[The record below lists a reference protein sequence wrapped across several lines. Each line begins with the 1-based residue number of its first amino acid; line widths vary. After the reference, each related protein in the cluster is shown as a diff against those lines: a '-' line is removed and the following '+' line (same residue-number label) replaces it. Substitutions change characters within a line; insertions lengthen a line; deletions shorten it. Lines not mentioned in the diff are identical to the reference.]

1 MTDNEFKELID
12 KQVCHIGEGFPAST
26 LGKEFDLYIDKQ
38 THRFYRKS
46 NDVWT
51 SAPKEVIGQCVS
63 YLKKDDLKEVVDE
76 FLVASGD
83 ASALVKEHNANAD
96 AHLTGFNH
104 RLTSNQLFD
113 YNLLPNTDFIQKGH
127 LEERIKDSQGLKE
140 HAETVASTT
149 DLGHVKVDGNSIV
162 VEDGVAKAI
171 GGKLIGEIFAY
182 PSKVP
187 PEGAYLL
194 DGQTIYGCDK
204 LYPEFYNWVI
214 TNKGEVNFT
223 PIYNDWVM
231 PSLSQ
236 DGSLGGLTYGVEA
249 SSAVVSGYDAYKS
262 FDNTLGG
269 ASTFTSLNAVKE
281 GSITFYSP
289 KKIEFT
295 SVKFV
300 NPTAGTVNQRI
311 IDYEIEGSNDNTYW
325 DRLAIGA
332 IDSTANSAEQIVD
345 IPLSNYDKVKV
356 GYKYIRISGTNGGGT
371 NCAFPEITLYG
382 KEFVKYDY
390 TTDGNILVL
399 SNVDYDLMLKSVGCC
414 GAFALDET
422 SGDVRL
428 PYAINATLWGADYF
442 KIGESLPAGLPNIV
456 GEIQGN
462 ATVALMATH
471 GGTLSGSFGTN
482 GSTGT
487 TAGSGSG
494 SSIKNLNFDASRSSS
509 VYGNSDTVQP
519 RAIGISWCIQV
530 YNATNILSTQESAQ
544 LATQMQNKAQK
555 DLANVISN
563 IDFVIESYNDGEGN
577 WYRKYRSGWVEQ
589 GGYIAKV
596 SSSSFTTVTFLVEM
610 QDTNYIPTKMSISNN
625 SSTTTERGVS
635 CYELTT
641 NTMQIYCIANSIK
654 TYWKIEGYAA
664 TR

>member
-12 KQVCHIGEGFPAST
+12 KQVCHLGEGEPSPS

-51 SAPKEVIGQCVS
+51 SSPKEVIGQCVS
-63 YLKKDDLKEVVDE
+63 YLSKEDLKDEVQE

-140 HAETVASTT
+140 HAKKVASTT
-149 DLGHVKVDGNSIV
+149 ELGHVKVDGNSII

-249 SSAVVSGYDAYKS
+249 SSAVLSGYDAYKS

-311 IDYEIEGSNDNTYW
+311 IDYVIEGSNDNTYW
-325 DRLAIGA
+325 DKLAIGA

-399 SNVDYDLMLKSVGCC
+399 SNVDYDLMLSSVGCC

-428 PYAINATLWGADYF
+428 PYVINATLWGADYF

-456 GEIQGN
+456 GS
-462 ATVALMATH
+462 VAGFDIT
-471 GGTLSGSFGTN
+471 GPETGSYSGSLYVNPEITN
-482 GSTGT
+482 PYGASFEGS
-487 TAGSGSG
+487 AKSQQLE
-494 SSIKNLNFDASRSSS
+494 IDASFSSS

-530 YNATNILSTQESAQ
+530 YNATNTLSTQESAQ

-589 GGYIAKV
+589 GTYIT
-596 SSSSFTTVTFLVEM
+596 SSSNRTCTFAFLIEM
-610 QDTNYIPTKMSISNN
+610 ADTNYYFSYIPSKIPDGAYNINLTKTRTSLSFQTGAASEI
-625 SSTTTERGVS
+625 V
-635 CYELTT
+635 YVL
-641 NTMQIYCIANSIK
+641 IK
-654 TYWKIEGYAA
+654 GFAK
-664 TR
+664 